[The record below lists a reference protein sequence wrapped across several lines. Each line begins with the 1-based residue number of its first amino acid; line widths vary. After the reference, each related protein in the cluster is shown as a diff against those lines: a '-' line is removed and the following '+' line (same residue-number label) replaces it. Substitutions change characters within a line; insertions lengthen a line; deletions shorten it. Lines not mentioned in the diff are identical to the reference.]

1 MIKKI
6 ENYNFVSSNIQI
18 ISLLFFVFIIIN
30 CLRLYVHP
38 YTLEWNFIELS
49 NYFVGT
55 NNFFDISKFKVWQAN
70 TTFYS
75 LIISIFNFVP
85 EKFFLFL
92 ARCLNLLLL
101 YFCILHIAKNFS
113 ENFKLSFLIIVS
125 LIILNP
131 VYNTYIFRIYPDILS
146 ACCFYLALSFYY
158 QKKMFQTYSFFLISV
173 LIKPV
178 AIIFSFMFLLA
189 NYKKLKFNKKTF
201 IQFANVSFL
210 VFFSLSI
217 YLLFIFG
224 FEKII
229 FSNKVGSSYLDFNIY
244 NSMTNFFRYLIYSFL
259 LLGPFNL
266 ILFFMIIK
274 KINFK
279 NNFFLIL
286 LSFFFSSIIVTFFN
300 INSSY
305 GELNL
310 GFINSIIG
318 KKINFINIII
328 LFFANLTIF
337 LSYHNFKKYR
347 FILLLFL
354 FSLLIL
360 SIFIHRP
367 AQRYIMYIYPIF
379 VLYVTLLID
388 FKKKSFI
395 KISFISLTI
404 LFYLTVNFLQFYVQQ
419 QKIIVF
425 EELFLEIKNKKLVND
440 TYPGIL
446 AGSHGHYFYNYLM
459 KVHNTEDHGS
469 YKYKITTSNNCNNK
483 NSLILKNLNS
493 SFYNFKVCLNKN

>member
-158 QKKMFQTYSFFLISV
+158 QKKCFKHIRFF
-173 LIKPV
+173 
-178 AIIFSFMFLLA
+178 
-189 NYKKLKFNKKTF
+189 
-201 IQFANVSFL
+201 
-210 VFFSLSI
+210 
-217 YLLFIFG
+217 
-224 FEKII
+224 
-229 FSNKVGSSYLDFNIY
+229 
-244 NSMTNFFRYLIYSFL
+244 
-259 LLGPFNL
+259 
-266 ILFFMIIK
+266 
-274 KINFK
+274 
-279 NNFFLIL
+279 
-286 LSFFFSSIIVTFFN
+286 
-300 INSSY
+300 
-305 GELNL
+305 
-310 GFINSIIG
+310 
-318 KKINFINIII
+318 
-328 LFFANLTIF
+328 
-337 LSYHNFKKYR
+337 
-347 FILLLFL
+347 
-354 FSLLIL
+354 
-360 SIFIHRP
+360 
-367 AQRYIMYIYPIF
+367 
-379 VLYVTLLID
+379 
-388 FKKKSFI
+388 
-395 KISFISLTI
+395 
-404 LFYLTVNFLQFYVQQ
+404 
-419 QKIIVF
+419 
-425 EELFLEIKNKKLVND
+425 
-440 TYPGIL
+440 
-446 AGSHGHYFYNYLM
+446 
-459 KVHNTEDHGS
+459 
-469 YKYKITTSNNCNNK
+469 
-483 NSLILKNLNS
+483 
-493 SFYNFKVCLNKN
+493 